1 MNEYPN
7 AVKHRLTAII
17 TQMAKSPPL
26 FVKNPQR
33 DFTRKRKLPFK
44 TMMHFILSI
53 GGNSIYKELLET
65 QGYDAN
71 TSTTSAFI
79 QQRDKILPFAF
90 EFLFREFTDTITQ
103 PQKYRG
109 YQLFAADG
117 SDLHTATNPGD
128 QDTHIFKTTR
138 TKRGITCCT

>member
-1 MNEYPN
+1 MNEYPSN
-7 AVKHRLTAII
+7 VKNRLTTII
-17 TQMAKSPPL
+17 TQMSDSPSL
-26 FVKNPQR
+26 YVKNPKS
-33 DFTRKRKLPFK
+33 DFKRKRKLHFK
-44 TMMHFILSI
+44 TMINILLSM

-71 TSTTSAFI
+71 IATTSAFV

-109 YQLFAADG
+109 YRLFAVD
-117 SDLHTATNPGD
+117 
-128 QDTHIFKTTR
+128 
-138 TKRGITCCT
+138 